1 MSEQSALIRQLLA
14 AREHWVDLETRKAV
28 KFRRPL
34 EGEFEG
40 MFRGNP
46 KRFRVLLEDV
56 QRFAIDW
63 RGFTEADLL
72 GKGIGNDDP
81 LPFDAEVWRLA
92 VGDNL
97 DWLQAASAGLE
108 EVLVKRLEARL
119 AARGNLPATSTP
131 SSATAPTVA

>member
-1 MSEQSALIRQLLA
+1 MSEHAALIRQLLA
-14 AREHWVDLETRKAV
+14 AREHWVDLEPGKAV

-34 EGEFEG
+34 EGESEG
-40 MFRGNP
+40 MLRGHP
-46 KRFRVLLEDV
+46 KRFRVVLEDV

-81 LPFDAEVWRLA
+81 LPFDAEVWSLA

-97 DWLQAASAGLE
+97 DWLHAATAGLGDL
-108 EVLVKRLEARL
+108 LVKRLEARL
-119 AARGNLPATSTP
+119 AARGNSPATSTP